1 VAISTY
7 SELLVAVSNW
17 LARSDLDTRT
27 PEFIAL
33 AEAKFNRDLNCSQQ
47 ETRAYST
54 CDISTDEPEFIS
66 LPPGFLSMRRIRLS
80 GVTGK
85 PRLQFLSQQQ
95 IDDYRGDT
103 TGQPIYFSI
112 SGDEIELAP
121 TPDQNYEIEMV
132 YRAAITPLTALSPT
146 NWLLTF
152 APDAY
157 LYGTLMEACPYL
169 KDEQER
175 IPIWS
180 AGLRHAIDGLNRL
193 TLHHNYGAGP
203 AQVTVPGYNP

>member
-7 SELLVAVSNW
+7 TELLDAVSNW
-17 LARSDLDTRT
+17 LSRSDLEPRT

-47 ETRAYST
+47 ETRSYTT
-54 CDISTDEPEFIS
+54 CDITDDEPEFIS
-66 LPPGFLSMRRIRLS
+66 LPTDFLSMRRVRLS
-80 GVTGK
+80 GVTDK

-112 SGDEIELAP
+112 AGTEMELAP
-121 TPDQNYEIEMV
+121 TPDQNYELETI
-132 YRAAITPLTALSPT
+132 YRAKIPALTSGAPT
-146 NWLLTF
+146 NWLLTL

-175 IPIWS
+175 IPIWG